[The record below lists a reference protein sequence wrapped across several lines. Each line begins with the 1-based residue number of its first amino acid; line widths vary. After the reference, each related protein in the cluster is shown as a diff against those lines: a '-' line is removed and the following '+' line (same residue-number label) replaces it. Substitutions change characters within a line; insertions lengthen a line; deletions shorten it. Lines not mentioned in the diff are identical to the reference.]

1 MPLAGLGGCLETYFW
16 QTPHS
21 MIPLASWMAV
31 WCTNTGYSVSQGCSR
46 SCFLCLWAAGDRG
59 MCARRGYHTSQK
71 ASGSP
76 ATRVTPFSLLQVV
89 RDTADQHS
97 AKLQQR
103 VEALLCC
110 CGVLKPCR
118 CCVALPRAPEIY
130 LPCIRGHCAALGSQ
144 NINTLYLLQ
153 PSREG
158 GGEGRK
164 GPRNHIKHTE
174 MGVQSGHWFCKVTK
188 GVRRRVTGLHA
199 GTQTLPSQ
207 TMRLRGEAGFRR
219 NSSWGLRK
227 QSRKLHFLF
236 MLLATP
242 APGLRAQRLEA
253 S

>member
-46 SCFLCLWAAGDRG
+46 SCFLCLWATGDRG

-71 ASGSP
+71 ASGSL

-97 AKLQQR
+97 AKLQQS

-110 CGVLKPCR
+110 CGVRKPCHAA
-118 CCVALPRAPEIY
+118 VLPFPGPLRFISRASE
-130 LPCIRGHCAALGSQ
+130 GTVQH
-144 NINTLYLLQ
+144 INTLYLLQ

-158 GGEGRK
+158 DGEGRK
-164 GPRNHIKHTE
+164 
-174 MGVQSGHWFCKVTK
+174 
-188 GVRRRVTGLHA
+188 
-199 GTQTLPSQ
+199 
-207 TMRLRGEAGFRR
+207 
-219 NSSWGLRK
+219 
-227 QSRKLHFLF
+227 
-236 MLLATP
+236 
-242 APGLRAQRLEA
+242 APGTILSTQKWGCNQDTGFARSHKE
-253 S
+253 